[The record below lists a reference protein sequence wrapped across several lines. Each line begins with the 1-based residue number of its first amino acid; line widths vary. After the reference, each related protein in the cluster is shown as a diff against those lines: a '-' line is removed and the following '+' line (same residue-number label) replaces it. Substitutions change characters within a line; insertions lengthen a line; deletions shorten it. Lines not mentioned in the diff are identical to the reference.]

1 MTQQSQQTGK
11 TLNQRRWQAHVQAFR
26 RSGLSRAEYC
36 RQHNLS
42 YHALTYWQRKLFTSE
57 PAQECSLVPVSIQPL
72 PAAKNKGANMASLR
86 VILPGGCTIEVSD
99 DFSPAT
105 LSRLLTTLEAR

>member
-1 MTQQSQQTGK
+1 MTQQPHPPGK
-11 TLNQRRWQAHVQAFR
+11 TLNRRQWQAHIQAFR
-26 RSGLSRAEYC
+26 RSGLNRAEYC

-42 YHALTYWQRKLFTSE
+42 YHALAYWQRKLSAPE
-57 PAQECSLVPVSIQPL
+57 PAKEYDLVPVSIKPL
-72 PAAKNKGANMASLR
+72 LMSKNNGADRASLR
-86 VILPGGCTIEVSD
+86 VVLPGGCTIEVGD

>member
-1 MTQQSQQTGK
+1 MPQQSQETEK
-11 TLNQRRWQAHVQAFR
+11 TLNRRQWQAHVQACR

-42 YHALTYWQRKLFTSE
+42 YHALAYWQRKVFA
-57 PAQECSLVPVSIQPL
+57 PQPQRECSLVPVSFQAF
-72 PAAKNKGANMASLR
+72 PAAKNSGTDKASLQ
-86 VILPGGCTIEVSD
+86 VILPGGYAIAVGD

-105 LSRLLTTLEAR
+105 LSRLLTILETR